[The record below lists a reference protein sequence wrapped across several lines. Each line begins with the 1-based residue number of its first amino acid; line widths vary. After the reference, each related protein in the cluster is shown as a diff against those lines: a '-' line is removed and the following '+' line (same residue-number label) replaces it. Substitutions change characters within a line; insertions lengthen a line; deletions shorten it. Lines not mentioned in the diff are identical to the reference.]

1 MADRFSRRYTI
12 CGSLFVWS
20 AVTWA
25 TGHVTTYNGLLL
37 ARSLMGISE
46 AFYIPAA
53 LALIADYHA
62 GHTRSRAVGLHQ
74 MASYVGVIVGGFSGY
89 VADGPTLGWRLAFD
103 TCGIAGVLY
112 AVPLALLVRESR
124 TYSNTASVAA
134 ARNSVVDSAKELL
147 GNGSFILLVLY
158 FTLPAI
164 AGWVVRDWMPAI
176 LRQQFEIG
184 QGPAGIAATSSWQ
197 MAAILGAV
205 FGGWLADRW
214 MRRNV
219 RGRIFASAI
228 GMGFII
234 PALFGVGN
242 AGTLAIAITF
252 LADGSLNLGAVEK
265 PAAHFLKHNLTT
277 VLVAGTPGECD
288 SLTFD
293 ERRALAQRWSE
304 VMRGTPLKLVFHV
317 GSNCLEDCRLFA
329 AQAQAIGASAISAFA
344 PSYFKPPNLDT
355 LVAWCAGIASAAP
368 GIPFYFYDIPGL
380 TGVSFPML
388 DFLAQ
393 GSTCIPTLAG
403 LKFTNPDLMAYQFVL
418 RAD

>member
-1 MADRFSRRYTI
+1 MPIPMTTLRRTAWLVVALLWPVALLNYLDRQMLASMKFSVMADIPSIGSEANWGKMLGQFKWVYAFLSPVGGYIADRFSRRYTI

-37 ARSLMGISE
+37 TRSLMGISE

-74 MASYVGVIVGGFSGY
+74 MAIYVGVIVGGFSGY
-89 VADGPTLGWRLAFD
+89 VADAPTLGWRFAFD
-103 TCGIAGVLY
+103 ASGIAGITY
-112 AVPLALLVRESR
+112 AVPLALLLRDAPKSGD
-124 TYSNTASVAA
+124 TAVVTAPG
-134 ARNSVVDSAKELL
+134 NSVVQSAKELL

-252 LADGSLNLGAVEK
+252 LALFGLGWGFFDCNNMPILCQIVRPELRATGYGIMNLVSISCGGFADWGFGRLRDLHVPLPVTFGIFASVGAVS
-265 PAAHFLKHNLTT
+265 A
-277 VLVAGTPGECD
+277 VLVLLIRP
-288 SLTFD
+288 
-293 ERRALAQRWSE
+293 
-304 VMRGTPLKLVFHV
+304 RGTEKKLF
-317 GSNCLEDCRLFA
+317 D
-329 AQAQAIGASAISAFA
+329 
-344 PSYFKPPNLDT
+344 
-355 LVAWCAGIASAAP
+355 
-368 GIPFYFYDIPGL
+368 
-380 TGVSFPML
+380 
-388 DFLAQ
+388 
-393 GSTCIPTLAG
+393 
-403 LKFTNPDLMAYQFVL
+403 
-418 RAD
+418 

>member
-1 MADRFSRRYTI
+1 MTSLSRTAWLVVALLWPVALLNYLDRQMLASMKFSVMADIPSIGSEANWGKMLGQFKWVYAFLSPVGGYIADRFSRRYTI

-74 MASYVGVIVGGFSGY
+74 IAIYVGVIIGGFSGY
-89 VADGPTLGWRLAFD
+89 VADAPTLGWRFTFD
-103 TCGIAGVLY
+103 ACGVAGIIY
-112 AVPLALLVRESR
+112 AVPLALLLRDAPKSGD
-124 TYSNTASVAA
+124 TAAVTEPG
-134 ARNSVVDSAKELL
+134 NSVVQSAKELL

-214 MRRNV
+214 MRRNE

-228 GMGFII
+228 GMGLII

-242 AGTLAIAITF
+242 AGTLGIAITF
-252 LADGSLNLGAVEK
+252 LALFGLGWGFFDCNNMPILCQIVRPKLRATGYGIMNLVSISCGGFADWGFGRLRDLHVPLQVTFGIFASVAAVS
-265 PAAHFLKHNLTT
+265 A
-277 VLVAGTPGECD
+277 VLVLLIRPRDTEITSGT
-288 SLTFD
+288 
-293 ERRALAQRWSE
+293 QR
-304 VMRGTPLKLVFHV
+304 
-317 GSNCLEDCRLFA
+317 
-329 AQAQAIGASAISAFA
+329 
-344 PSYFKPPNLDT
+344 
-355 LVAWCAGIASAAP
+355 
-368 GIPFYFYDIPGL
+368 
-380 TGVSFPML
+380 
-388 DFLAQ
+388 
-393 GSTCIPTLAG
+393 
-403 LKFTNPDLMAYQFVL
+403 
-418 RAD
+418 